1 MRSSVDMQRLVA
13 VISSGL
19 GGGVWDVVET
29 ANSRKLV
36 VHVQDIGKWWEKAH
50 AQFRRVFAVQGS
62 DTQGL
67 PVGVRLRPELGE
79 GSEELGVQ
87 IVEPPVSFGMGVLWM
102 ALSLEER
109 KVLGAEV
116 YSRSAEKFRISVTG
130 GLYRLAGRK
139 CHPQE
144 FMTPWAAR
152 VFLAWVLREDVWKVV
167 GREAPKMW
175 RSECGL

>member
-1 MRSSVDMQRLVA
+1 MKSNEDMQRRVA
-13 VISSGL
+13 VVSSGL

-67 PVGVRLRPELGE
+67 PVAVRLRPELGE
-79 GSEELGVQ
+79 GSEEMSVQ
-87 IVEPPVSFGMGVLWM
+87 IMEPPVSFGMGVLWM

-109 KVLGAEV
+109 KVLGLEV

-144 FMTPWAAR
+144 FMTPWAAQT
-152 VFLAWVLREDVWKVV
+152 FLQWVLNEDPWKVV
-167 GREAPKMW
+167 GRSAPRMW
-175 RSECGL
+175 RSVCAL